1 MDNIIVREA
10 TPGDLD
16 ALLACEQG
24 IVTSE
29 RPFDNTLKEGEIH
42 YYDLGAMIAADHI
55 GVFVAEVNGE
65 IVGSG
70 YARIENGKPYQKHTL
85 YAYLGCMYVKPEYR
99 GKGINSR
106 VVAALKDWCRGK
118 EISELRLEVYTDNLP
133 AIKAYEKAGF
143 GQLLTWMRMNLD
155 EE

>member
-65 IVGSG
+65 
-70 YARIENGKPYQKHTL
+70 
-85 YAYLGCMYVKPEYR
+85 
-99 GKGINSR
+99 
-106 VVAALKDWCRGK
+106 
-118 EISELRLEVYTDNLP
+118 
-133 AIKAYEKAGF
+133 
-143 GQLLTWMRMNLD
+143 
-155 EE
+155 